1 MPVLLDTDHLSILQ
15 RRTQPHCER
24 LRHRLDRLPSDD
36 IATTIV
42 CHQEQFAGWQAYLN
56 QSKTDDEIVHAYGEL
71 ELMWRFFRKMNVVSF
86 TSETQA
92 RFVSL
97 RKLKIRI
104 PTLDLRIASVALV
117 TDSLLLSR
125 NLKDFRQV
133 PGLNVED
140 WSV

>member
-1 MPVLLDTDHLSILQ
+1 
-15 RRTQPHCER
+15 
-24 LRHRLDRLPSDD
+24 
-36 IATTIV
+36 
-42 CHQEQFAGWQAYLN
+42 
-56 QSKTDDEIVHAYGEL
+56 
-71 ELMWRFFRKMNVVSF
+71 MWRFFRKMNVVSF
-86 TSETQA
+86 TSEAQA

-97 RKLKIRI
+97 RKLKTRI

-140 WSV
+140 WTV

>member
-1 MPVLLDTDHLSILQ
+1 
-15 RRTQPHCER
+15 
-24 LRHRLDRLPSDD
+24 
-36 IATTIV
+36 
-42 CHQEQFAGWQAYLN
+42 
-56 QSKTDDEIVHAYGEL
+56 
-71 ELMWRFFRKMNVVSF
+71 MWRFFRKMNVASF
-86 TSETQA
+86 TNEAQTK
-92 RFVSL
+92 FVSL

-140 WSV
+140 WTA

>member
-15 RRTQPHCER
+15 QRSQPYCDR
-24 LRHRLDRLPSDD
+24 LRRSLDRLAPDD

-42 CHQEQFAGWQAYLN
+42 CLQEQFAGWQAYLN
-56 QSKTDDEIVHAYGEL
+56 QSKTDEEIVHAYGEL

-86 TSETQA
+86 TSNAKA

-104 PTLDLRIASVALV
+104 PTLDLRIASVALA
-117 TDSLLLSR
+117 TDSLLISR

-140 WSV
+140 WTV